1 MGETFPI
8 HPTHPGS
15 NPGDSTGMQL
25 PFHTCQPKGTATVL
39 FYHSL
44 KGTSRTSINMGD
56 LSCPV
61 EKNGPV
67 VSYMLVSLHRFIRKL
82 SLLQKQQLLVQ
93 DKNGRSFQI
102 QH

>member
-1 MGETFPI
+1 MFFFWTTSGDGRDFPYTS
-8 HPTHPGS
+8 THPGS

-61 EKNGPV
+61 EINGPV

-82 SLLQKQQLLVQ
+82 SLLQK
-93 DKNGRSFQI
+93 
-102 QH
+102 